1 MTYSEKDYTELNSKT
16 IDRWI
21 DEGWE
26 WGIPVSHETYKKAL
40 EGDWSVLLT
49 PTSLFRANGSVS

>member
-26 WGIPVSHETYKKAL
+26 WGIPVSHET
-40 EGDWSVLLT
+40 
-49 PTSLFRANGSVS
+49 